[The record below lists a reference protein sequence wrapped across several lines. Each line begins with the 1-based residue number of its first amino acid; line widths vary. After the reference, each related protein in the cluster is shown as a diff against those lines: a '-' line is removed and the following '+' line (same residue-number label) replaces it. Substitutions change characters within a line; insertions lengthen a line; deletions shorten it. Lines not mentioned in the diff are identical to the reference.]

1 MSDVTGRLAGE
12 RRHQA
17 APQHA
22 MLN

>member
-1 MSDVTGRLAGE
+1 MSEVTGRLAGE

>member
-22 MLN
+22 MSN